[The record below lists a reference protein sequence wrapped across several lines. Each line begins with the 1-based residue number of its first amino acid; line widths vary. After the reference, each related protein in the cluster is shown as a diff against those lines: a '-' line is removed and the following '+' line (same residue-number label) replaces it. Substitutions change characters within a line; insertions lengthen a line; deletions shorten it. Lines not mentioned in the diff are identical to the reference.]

1 MACEASQRITK
12 KTETSRPQIVQD
24 VKELGYCEEN
34 EKLKA
39 EEALKSEE
47 MQCLKRQN
55 EELQAHYC
63 GMMKQNDEELQA
75 KNDDLHNTVSV
86 LHPNC
91 MPLPCSTYKTKD
103 EHLV

>member
-1 MACEASQRITK
+1 MDVACEASQRITK
-12 KTETSRPQIVQD
+12 KTETSRPQIVED

-47 MQCLKRQN
+47 MQAN
-55 EELQAHYC
+55 YY
-63 GMMKQNDEELQA
+63 GMMKQNGEELQA